1 MLGGIANS
9 VDPDQILLKEQSDL
23 GLHMQFFFFFQKKN
37 DVQNFRTITA
47 FDMAHKISFSF

>member
-37 DVQNFRTITA
+37 DVQNFRIITA